1 MDVIIFLYT
10 KLGYGNYSSAG
21 FTGERDHFLEGL
33 NLQLAILELN
43 FCCFASIVFYLD
55 KNCLWNLE
63 ALWNKN
69 YLWNLGVLRIYR
81 GTTEE

>member
-10 KLGYGNYSSAG
+10 KLGYGNYSSVG
-21 FTGERDHFLEGL
+21 FTGEQDHFLEGL

-43 FCCFASIVFYLD
+43 FCCFASIAFYLD

-69 YLWNLGVLRIYR
+69 CLWNLGVLRIYR